1 MNRVGRYSVGIV
13 PEGDDVVGPN
23 VDMVLPVVGDV
34 PEIFSPL
41 IYPVATE
48 LFAAYFAD
56 EIGEKFFRGF
66 EGVYDDDDANTIKT
80 STILSRNDM
89 SRSA

>member
-1 MNRVGRYSVGIV
+1 M
-13 PEGDDVVGPN
+13 
-23 VDMVLPVVGDV
+23 
-34 PEIFSPL
+34 FSPM

-66 EGVYDDDDANTIKT
+66 EGPYDDDDANTIKT
-80 STILSRNDM
+80 SSVLSRNDLLG
-89 SRSA
+89 SA